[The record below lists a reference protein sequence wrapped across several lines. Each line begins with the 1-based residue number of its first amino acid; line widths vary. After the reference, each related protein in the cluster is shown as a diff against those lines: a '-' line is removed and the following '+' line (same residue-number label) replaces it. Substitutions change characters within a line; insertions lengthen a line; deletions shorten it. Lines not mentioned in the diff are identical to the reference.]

1 MGSYSWHSSW
11 VVGEEYRVEA
21 VVGPGVRRLLG
32 ELASREGYSSVAV
45 VVDERVPK
53 HLRRGLIES
62 LEEAGLGFAVLE
74 IAGGEQLKTVQ
85 AVVEIWRWLL
95 DRGFSRDALL
105 VAYGGGSLSDTAG
118 FAAAT
123 YMRGVDWATVPTT
136 LLAMADAAAGGK
148 TGVNLGA
155 KNVVGAFHHPRLIV
169 ADTEHLTTLPI
180 EDYVSGLAEVVKHAV
195 LAGRDALSWIQS
207 VEEELLERRSDT
219 VARAIGFSLDVKM
232 KIVAR
237 DPRER
242 KGDRM
247 LLNLGH
253 TVAHALERA
262 TGYVMRHGHAVS
274 IGLVV
279 EAYASVEKL
288 RAPVEDAETIKAV
301 LEGLGLPTRPPGN
314 LNPMETL
321 KGVWLDKKRR
331 GDRIVLPL
339 IRSIGDPVLVEM
351 SVEEAVRL
359 LARAWERALQA

>member
-1 MGSYSWHSSW
+1 MGSSSLHYSWTLR
-11 VVGEEYRVEA
+11 EEQRVEA
-21 VVGPGVRRLLG
+21 IVGPGARRLLG
-32 ELASREGYSSVAV
+32 RLVGRMGYSSTALI
-45 VVDERVPK
+45 VDRHVPEP
-53 HLRRGLIES
+53 LRKGLEDS
-62 LEEAGLGFAVLE
+62 LKEAGLRYSILMVS
-74 IAGGEQLKTVQ
+74 GGEQLKSVESL
-85 AVVEIWRWLL
+85 VEIWRWLL
-95 DRGFSRDALL
+95 SQGFTRDSLL
-105 VAYGGGSLSDTAG
+105 VAYGGGTLSDTAG

-207 VEEELLERRSDT
+207 VEKELLERRSDT

-288 RAPVEDAETIKAV
+288 GAPVEDAETIKAV

-351 SVEEAVRL
+351 RVEEAVRL